1 MNMVNQKETV
11 KAFNVLVVD
20 DESII
25 QNILALFFERYARE
39 NHFPVNIRCTSD
51 PVKALFELST
61 HEEQFDVVT
70 LDVRMPKL
78 VGDVIFQS
86 LMDVSPDLAS
96 RIVFV
101 TGYSDD
107 LSNQFPEMDLKILI
121 KPFSYLA
128 FKQIIDAV
136 LDDHM
141 AVPEKRHII

>member
-1 MNMVNQKETV
+1 MGL
-11 KAFNVLVVD
+11 NVLVVD

-25 QNILALFFERYARE
+25 QNILVLFFERYARD
-39 NHFPVNIRCTSD
+39 NHFSINVSCVSD

-86 LMDVSPDLAS
+86 LMQVSPDLVN

-101 TGYSDD
+101 TGYSED
-107 LSNQFPEMDLKILI
+107 LLNQFPTMDLRILL
-121 KPFSYLA
+121 KPFSYST
-128 FKQIIDAV
+128 FRKMIDSR
-136 LDDHM
+136 
-141 AVPEKRHII
+141 P